1 MKNAPDT
8 RYVYTHKHTWCVH
21 GRTPR
26 DGEGRLGWRQIR
38 TVRLNEPKRDDSLAH
53 SFPFLFICWLCA
65 CSICN
70 DCTFSWVFRFG
81 AQIAY
86 HSSGSSLNEEEGRE
100 VKFKLTF
107 VNSLERERLSSPNM
121 YYGTTRWY
129 TGYGGAKTF
138 LK

>member
-1 MKNAPDT
+1 MVGNDDGQLDATIRTHTEKITAVQKKRMKNAPDT

-65 CSICN
+65 CSITCN
-70 DCTFSWVFRFG
+70 DCTFSWFFSVR
-81 AQIAY
+81 
-86 HSSGSSLNEEEGRE
+86 SSNCVSFVWFL
-100 VKFKLTF
+100 FK
-107 VNSLERERLSSPNM
+107 RR
-121 YYGTTRWY
+121 
-129 TGYGGAKTF
+129 GGKRSEI
-138 LK
+138 